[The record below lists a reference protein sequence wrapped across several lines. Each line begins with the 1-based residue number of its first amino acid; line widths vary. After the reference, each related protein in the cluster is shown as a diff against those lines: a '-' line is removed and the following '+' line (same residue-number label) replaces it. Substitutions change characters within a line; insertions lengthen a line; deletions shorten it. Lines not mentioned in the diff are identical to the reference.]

1 MAMYPTQKRYIKKVM
16 RSVMVSFNRNT
27 EPELVEW
34 IEQQENKQGYI
45 KRLVREDME
54 RQKKQLAKTMVRP
67 AGFEPAT
74 HGLEV
79 HVYPLIYQG

>member
-54 RQKKQLAKTMVRP
+54 RQKK
-67 AGFEPAT
+67 
-74 HGLEV
+74 
-79 HVYPLIYQG
+79 

>member
-1 MAMYPTQKRYIKKVM
+1 MAMYPTQKRYIKKAM
-16 RSVMVSFNRNT
+16 RPVMVSFNRNT

-54 RQKKQLAKTMVRP
+54 RQKK
-67 AGFEPAT
+67 
-74 HGLEV
+74 
-79 HVYPLIYQG
+79 